1 MAPGIEYRFRG
12 ANEEQAESFAF
23 LLSAFGLA
31 LALMAILLVT
41 QFNSYYQALLILSS
55 VMLSTAG
62 VLLGLLTTGQTFSVI
77 LTGVGIVAL
86 AGIIV
91 NNNIVL
97 IDTFNYLRAK
107 HSDWDIRDVIVQ
119 TGVQRL
125 RPVFLTTFTTGCG
138 LLPLAMHV
146 SIDLIGSEIEIGGPI
161 TSQWVK
167 LANAI
172 VFGLSFG
179 TILTLIVTP
188 AMLALPDHLRQ
199 RMSRVKRLF
208 SSKQANATAGA

>member
-1 MAPGIEYRFRG
+1 NKLQELSAWLESNPPPSGVFYQFRG
-12 ANEEQAESFAF
+12 ANEEQEQSAAF
-23 LLSAFGLA
+23 LAQAFSLA

-55 VMLSTAG
+55 VLLSTAG

-77 LTGVGIVAL
+77 LTGIGIVAL

-97 IDTFNYLRAK
+97 IDTFNVLRGE
-107 HSDWDIRDVIVQ
+107 HPEWSLRETIVQ

-125 RPVFLTTFTTGCG
+125 RPVFLTTFTTGFG

-146 SIDLIGSEIEIGGPI
+146 SIDLVGAEI
-161 TSQWVK
+161 
-167 LANAI
+167 
-172 VFGLSFG
+172 
-179 TILTLIVTP
+179 
-188 AMLALPDHLRQ
+188 
-199 RMSRVKRLF
+199 
-208 SSKQANATAGA
+208 